1 MQNKAAM
8 KTEARGA
15 DTGPSNEMEEVP
27 QAATFSASVTR
38 RRKPA
43 ERPAAKREAA
53 GREQPTRDLKPAASG
68 VGRYLEVLGVGPN
81 ASFDAINT
89 AYYTCI
95 KRFPENPTEE
105 DEVRLQDIKRAYDIL
120 KRNYQ
125 PKTTKGFSLSLSFS
139 IHSKGRLALLG
150 VAVVV
155 MLGGLLAMNWKM
167 LRLKMVH
174 YDNGTV
180 VALKGKSEPYGQ
192 IVGFE
197 SMHPFPAGNPSAA
210 YELKLEGRDM
220 TVWVGERLVVNG
232 MQPLRAK

>member
-1 MQNKAAM
+1 MRNKAAM
-8 KTEARGA
+8 KTAVP
-15 DTGPSNEMEEVP
+15 GPETDRFDEREEVP

-38 RRKPA
+38 RRKRG
-43 ERPAAKREAA
+43 ERPAPARRESP
-53 GREQPTRDLKPAASG
+53 GREQPRELKPAVSG

-95 KRFPENPTEE
+95 KRFPGNPTEE
-105 DEVRLQDIKRAYDIL
+105 DEARLQEVKRAYDIL

-125 PKTTKGFSLSLSFS
+125 PKEAKRFSLGLSFS
-139 IHSKGRLALLG
+139 IHSKATRALLG
-150 VAVVV
+150 VAVVA

-174 YDNGTV
+174 YDKGTV

-192 IVGFE
+192 IVGYE
-197 SMHPFPAGNPSAA
+197 TMHRFPAGNPSAA

-232 MQPLRAK
+232 MQPLRR